1 MSERSERVARLA
13 EAIAEIQAAGPES
26 AEAAERDEEELSRVR
41 EQALR
46 LLDQRARSR
55 VELRRR
61 LLAKDEPEELVDDV
75 LDRLEAAGLI
85 DDGEFARQWVRQ
97 RAQRR
102 GKSRLALDRELR
114 DKGVSGAVRSDALEE
129 LSRAEED
136 DIARALARKKAAS
149 IKSEPEGYQERVKQL
164 RRIVGVLA
172 RRGFPESAALPIAV
186 EALDER
192 LAEIADEAEG

>member
-114 DKGVSGAVRSDALEE
+114 DKGVSEAVRSDALEE

>member
-85 DDGEFARQWVRQ
+85 DDGGFARQWVRQ

-114 DKGVSGAVRSDALEE
+114 DKGVSEAVRSDALEE

>member
-61 LLAKDEPEELVDDV
+61 LLAKDELEELVDDV

-114 DKGVSGAVRSDALEE
+114 DKGVSEAVRSDALEE

>member
-13 EAIAEIQAAGPES
+13 EAIAEIQAAGPEC

-114 DKGVSGAVRSDALEE
+114 DKGVSEAVRSDALEE

>member
-55 VELRRR
+55 VELKRR

-114 DKGVSGAVRSDALEE
+114 DKGVSEAVRSDALEE

-149 IKSEPEGYQERVKQL
+149 IKIEPEGYQERVKQL

>member
-114 DKGVSGAVRSDALEE
+114 DKGVSEAVRSDALEE

-192 LAEIADEAEG
+192 LAEIAEGAGG